1 MSRHEAALR
10 ELDAA
15 GAFSGAPWIREAMDA
30 VRREAFVPDVI
41 WRDDGD
47 VYTRVDRRTDPAGWS
62 AVVDGRGPV
71 VTQVDDGVGAEH
83 GEVATSSISDRL
95 AVANFLSTLDV
106 RPGQRVWEVG
116 TGSGWTAALLA
127 HRVGPRG
134 RVVTV
139 EIDRALADAARAR
152 LSPWA
157 ETVRVVAGDG
167 EDSASAA
174 GVDGVDWRWDR
185 VHATAAV
192 TRHIPQAWV
201 ERTVPGAV
209 LVVPF
214 SPPFESGSL
223 LRLVA
228 KEHGV
233 ASGRFVKSVAF
244 MPLRGHRNLG
254 HDVFD
259 EIRAAHP
266 AHDSTPVDWHLAGLS
281 ADGNHTQALAL
292 KLPDVHRST
301 GAGGAKWWLHD
312 NKDSWALVDDTA
324 DTGHALQGGPRKLW
338 NEAAAIIAWQDDAE
352 VHAYDFGITVEPD
365 AQWAWAGTPN
375 ERWRM

>member
-1 MSRHEAALR
+1 MR
-10 ELDAA
+10 ELDAL
-15 GAFSGAPWIREAMDA
+15 GAFSGAPWVRAAMSA
-30 VRREAFVPDVI
+30 VRREDFAPDVI

-47 VYTRVDRRTDPAGWS
+47 VYTRVNRRTDPAGWS

-71 VTQVDDGVGAEH
+71 VTRIDDGVDADH

-95 AVANFLSTLDV
+95 AVANFLSALDV

-127 HRVGPRG
+127 HRVGPSG
-134 RVVTV
+134 CVVTV

-152 LSPWA
+152 LAPWA
-157 ETVRVVAGDG
+157 DTVRVVAGDG
-167 EDSASAA
+167 EDGASAA
-174 GVDGVDWRWDR
+174 GVGGCWDR
-185 VHATAAV
+185 VHVTAAV
-192 TRHIPQAWV
+192 TRRIPHAWV

-209 LVVPF
+209 LVLPF

-228 KEHGV
+228 GEQGV

-244 MPLRGHRNLG
+244 LPLRGQRNLG

-259 EIRAAHP
+259 EIRTANP
-266 AHDSTPVDWHLAGLS
+266 VHDSTPVDWHLAGLS
-281 ADGNHTQALAL
+281 ADGNYTQALAL
-292 KLPDVHRST
+292 KLPDVHRAT

-312 NKDSWALVDDTA
+312 HRDSWALVDDTPDA
-324 DTGHALQGGPRKLW
+324 GHALQGGPRRLW
-338 NEAAAIIAWQDDAE
+338 DEAATIIAWQDDAE